1 VIVVK
6 HLLAT
11 VLLVVAEPAL
21 SQVLAESPPWS
32 LSRVPDEKYGVG
44 FGCKLTLS
52 AETAEMHL
60 TAYFLGADIEI
71 RADKIDLEAHE
82 GTLAL
87 YVPALDQA
95 MTVSGAKFEGQ
106 LIRARGG
113 EQVLMHMLEATAAAD
128 ADAIVVFDGETQL
141 GGFMSVGL
149 SNIMP
154 QMRACFQSL

>member
-1 VIVVK
+1 MK
-6 HLLAT
+6 KLLAA
-11 VLLVVAEPAL
+11 VLVVVAAPAL

-32 LSRVPDEKYGVG
+32 LSKVPDEKYGAG

-52 AETAEMHL
+52 AETADMHL

-87 YVPALDQA
+87 YVPILDQA
-95 MTVSGAKFEGQ
+95 MTISGAKFEGQ

-113 EQVLMHMLEATAAAD
+113 EQVLMQMLEATAAAE

-141 GGFMSVGL
+141 GGFKSAGL
-149 SNIMP
+149 SNVMP
-154 QMRACFQSL
+154 QMRACFESL

>member
-6 HLLAT
+6 NVLAA

-32 LSRVPDEKYGVG
+32 LAKVPDEKYGAG

-52 AETAEMHL
+52 AKTAEMHL

-71 RADKIDLEAHE
+71 RAEKIDLEAHE

-87 YVPALDQA
+87 YIPVLDQA
-95 MTVSGAKFEGQ
+95 MTVSGASFEGQ

-113 EQVLMHMLEATAAAD
+113 EQVLMQMLEATAAAE
-128 ADAIVVFDGETQL
+128 ADAIIVFDGETRL
-141 GGFMSVGL
+141 GGFRSAGL

-154 QMRACFQSL
+154 EMQACFQSL